1 MSAALRYNTG
11 KPDISQI
18 DKFGSALDKLAS
30 VMSQGAIK
38 YEDDNWLLGDK
49 PVEEY
54 LQSARRHHRAFVNGE
69 VYDSD
74 SGNHHLAHAAWNYL
88 AALRLLFDD
97 APVLDPDFDQE
108 AFIARWTEPQD
119 PNDEVAD
126 ELPAIRVTYEGQ
138 LADMRV
144 STPDIGSNTIHY
156 DGGGKITLTVE
167 QCERAEEMGMLVY
180 LDS

>member
-1 MSAALRYNTG
+1 MSDALRYNTG

-38 YEDDNWLLGDK
+38 YEDDNWLLGGK

-69 VYDSD
+69 IYDPD

-97 APVLDPDFDQE
+97 APVLDPEFDQA
-108 AFIARWTEPQD
+108 AFIERWTTPTD
-119 PNDEVAD
+119 PNDEVAE
-126 ELPAIRVTYEGQ
+126 ELPAIRVTYEGKFG
-138 LADMRV
+138 DMRV
-144 STPDIGSNTIHY
+144 STPEVGSNTIHY
-156 DGGGKITLTVE
+156 DSGGKITLTVE
-167 QCERAEEMGMLVY
+167 QTERAAEMAMLTY
-180 LDS
+180 IK